1 MDGFEAVKRE
11 DWEIEDW
18 FYEFEK
24 DVTNFLVYY
33 TGRTDVEDLVQE
45 TFIKAFMQK
54 DCKQSPK
61 AWLLKIARNTAIDET
76 RRKSLFFKKIIP
88 VFHPGL
94 NETAALA
101 EDLLIKNERNAELY
115 QAIRSLPPKYR
126 EAVILKGIA
135 DLSSAEAAEA
145 LGCSVNKVNVTFHR
159 ALKKLRQK
167 LGGDTLG

>member
-18 FYEFEK
+18 FYTFEK

-33 TGRTDVEDLVQE
+33 TGRIDVEDLVQE
-45 TFIKAFMQK
+45 TFIKAFIQK

-61 AWLLKIARNTAIDET
+61 AWLLKVARNIAIDET
-76 RRKSLFFKKIIP
+76 RRKSFFLKKIIP
-88 VFHPGL
+88 VYHPGL
-94 NETAALA
+94 NEPAELA
-101 EDLLIKNERNAELY
+101 EDLLIKHERNAELY
-115 QAIRSLPPKYR
+115 QAIRSLAPKYR
-126 EAVILKGIA
+126 EAVILRGIA
-135 DLSSAEAAEA
+135 DLSPDEAAEA

-159 ALKKLRQK
+159 ALKKLKQK